1 MHLQDVVYSLRQ
13 FGELIKTER
22 RNLFNRT
29 NDTIFEN
36 RTKPKYLQTHFRIW
50 LFIQL
55 SAENLTDS
63 VDAASLCFF

>member
-36 RTKPKYLQTHFRIW
+36 IENIFKHISEFGFSYNLVRRT
-50 LFIQL
+50 
-55 SAENLTDS
+55 
-63 VDAASLCFF
+63 